1 MSHDNIHYHM
11 ITCSEQAPVR
21 VDVPLMACV
30 RERLAQNRATDLCY
44 PDTRDPATW

>member
-1 MSHDNIHYHM
+1 M
-11 ITCSEQAPVR
+11 ITCSEQAVVR

-30 RERLAQNRATDLCY
+30 LERLAQSRVTDLYY